1 MIVFDIPL
9 LVPFRGVTRRQGI
22 LFEGEA
28 GWAEWSPFR
37 EYGDE
42 EAASWLWASVAA
54 AREGHPEPLRDR
66 VAVNGII
73 PAIGPGEVA
82 RRAAES
88 GCRTLKVKVA
98 APGEGI
104 DDDVARV
111 AAARADPAK
120 VKVAGARTS
129 ASSGL
134 DADLHRLAAVRE
146 ALGPQGR
153 IRVDANGAWTPDRAE
168 DTIRELAQFGLE
180 YVEQPCASAEEL
192 AELRRRLDG
201 MVAIAADESI
211 RRAADPLRV
220 RDLGAADVVVLKV
233 QPLGGAAACLDLA
246 ERLGLPVVVS
256 SAVETSVGLEAGL
269 RLAAALPELPFACG
283 LETGRLLARDVT
295 AHPLLP
301 AAGQIEVRPA
311 HVDADLL
318 AACRAD
324 ARTERWWL
332 DRLHRVAAAAGVEL
346 P

>member
-42 EAASWLWASVAA
+42 EAASWLRASVAA

-98 APGEGI
+98 APGDGL

-111 AAARADPAK
+111 AAARAALPG
-120 VKVAGARTS
+120 GA
-129 ASSGL
+129 
-134 DADLHRLAAVRE
+134 
-146 ALGPQGR
+146 

-168 DTIRELAQFGLE
+168 EAIRELAQFGLE

-295 AHPLLP
+295 THPLLP
-301 AAGQIEVRPA
+301 AAGKIEVCPA

-318 AACRAD
+318 KACRAD

-332 DRLHRVAAAAGVEL
+332 DRLHRVAAVAGVGL

>member
-42 EAASWLWASVAA
+42 EATSWLRASVAA
-54 AREGHPEPLRDR
+54 ARDGHPEPLRDR

-73 PAIGPGEVA
+73 PAIGPAEVA

-98 APGEGI
+98 APGEGL

-111 AAARADPAK
+111 AAARAALPG
-120 VKVAGARTS
+120 GA
-129 ASSGL
+129 
-134 DADLHRLAAVRE
+134 
-146 ALGPQGR
+146 
-153 IRVDANGAWTPDRAE
+153 IRVDANGAWTLDRAE
-168 DTIRELAQFGLE
+168 DAIRELAQFGLE

-220 RDLGAADVVVLKV
+220 RDLGVADVVVLKV
-233 QPLGGAAACLDLA
+233 QPLGGAAACLDLT

-301 AAGQIEVRPA
+301 AAAQIEVRPA

-332 DRLHRVAAAAGVEL
+332 DRLHRVAAAAGMEL

>member
-37 EYGDE
+37 EYDDQ
-42 EAASWLWASVAA
+42 EASTWLRAAVAA

-73 PAIGPGEVA
+73 PAIGPAEVA
-82 RRAAES
+82 RRAVES

-98 APGEGI
+98 APGEGL

-111 AAARADPAK
+111 AAARAALPG
-120 VKVAGARTS
+120 GA
-129 ASSGL
+129 
-134 DADLHRLAAVRE
+134 
-146 ALGPQGR
+146 

-168 DTIRELAQFGLE
+168 EAIRELAQFGLE

-332 DRLHRVAAAAGVEL
+332 DRLHRVAAAAGMEL

>member
-9 LVPFRGVTRRQGI
+9 RVPFRGVTRRQGI

-28 GWAEWSPFR
+28 GRAEWSPFR

-42 EAASWLWASVAA
+42 EAATWLRAAVAV

-73 PAIGPGEVA
+73 PAIGPDEA
-82 RRAAES
+82 AWRAAES

-98 APGEGI
+98 SPGEGL

-111 AAARADPAK
+111 AAARAALPG
-120 VKVAGARTS
+120 GA
-129 ASSGL
+129 
-134 DADLHRLAAVRE
+134 
-146 ALGPQGR
+146 
-153 IRVDANGAWTPDRAE
+153 IRVDANGAWTLARAE
-168 DTIRELAQFGLE
+168 EAIRELAQFGLE
-180 YVEQPCASAEEL
+180 YVEQPCASVEEL

-220 RDLGAADVVVLKV
+220 RELGAADVVVLKV

-246 ERLGLPVVVS
+246 ERLEIPVVVS

-295 AHPLLP
+295 VHPLLSV
-301 AAGQIEVRPA
+301 AGEIEVHTV
-311 HVDADLL
+311 HVDAELVE
-318 AACRAD
+318 ACRAD

-332 DRLHRVAAAAGVEL
+332 DRLQRVAAVAGVTL

>member
-9 LVPFRGVTRRQGI
+9 RVPFRGVTRRQGI

-42 EAASWLWASVAA
+42 EAATWLRAAVAE
-54 AREGHPEPLRDR
+54 AREGPPEPLRDR

-73 PAIGPGEVA
+73 PAIAPGEVA

-98 APGEGI
+98 APGEDL

-111 AAARADPAK
+111 AAARAALPG
-120 VKVAGARTS
+120 GA
-129 ASSGL
+129 
-134 DADLHRLAAVRE
+134 
-146 ALGPQGR
+146 
-153 IRVDANGAWTPDRAE
+153 IRVDANGAWTPALAE
-168 DTIRELAQFGLE
+168 TAIRELAQFDLE
-180 YVEQPCASAEEL
+180 YVEQPCAGAEGL

-201 MVAIAADESI
+201 LVAIAADESI

-220 RDLGAADVVVLKV
+220 LELGAADVVVLKV

-256 SAVETSVGLEAGL
+256 SAVETSVGLDAGL

-283 LETGRLLARDVT
+283 LETGRLLERDVT

-301 AAGQIEVRPA
+301 AAGQIEVRPV
-311 HVDADLL
+311 HVDDAL
-318 AACRAD
+318 AEACRAD

-332 DRLHRVAAAAGVEL
+332 DRLRRVSAVAGAGL

>member
-37 EYGDE
+37 EYDDQ
-42 EAASWLWASVAA
+42 EAATWLRAAVAA

-73 PAIGPGEVA
+73 PAIGPAEVA

-98 APGEGI
+98 APGEGL

-111 AAARADPAK
+111 AAARAALPG
-120 VKVAGARTS
+120 GA
-129 ASSGL
+129 
-134 DADLHRLAAVRE
+134 
-146 ALGPQGR
+146 

-168 DTIRELAQFGLE
+168 EAIQELAQFGLE

>member
-9 LVPFRGVTRRQGI
+9 QVQFRGVTRRQGV

-42 EAASWLWASVAA
+42 EAAAWLRAAVAV
-54 AREGHPEPLRDR
+54 AREGHPEPLRDS

-98 APGEGI
+98 APGESL

-111 AAARADPAK
+111 AAARAALPR
-120 VKVAGARTS
+120 GA
-129 ASSGL
+129 
-134 DADLHRLAAVRE
+134 
-146 ALGPQGR
+146 
-153 IRVDANGAWTPDRAE
+153 IRVDANGAWSPTRAE
-168 DTIRELAQFGLE
+168 EAIRELAQFGLE
-180 YVEQPCASAEEL
+180 YVEQPCSSAEEL

-201 MVAIAADESI
+201 LVAIAADESI
-211 RRAADPLRV
+211 RRASDPLRV

-246 ERLGLPVVVS
+246 DRLGLPVVVS

-318 AACRAD
+318 EACRAG
-324 ARTERWWL
+324 ARTESWWL
-332 DRLHRVAAAAGVEL
+332 DRLHRVAAVAGVEL

>member
-9 LVPFRGVTRRQGI
+9 RVPFRGVTRRQGI

-28 GWAEWSPFR
+28 GRAEWSPFR

-42 EAASWLWASVAA
+42 EAAIWLRAAVAV

-73 PAIGPGEVA
+73 PAIGPDEVA

-98 APGEGI
+98 SPGEGL

-111 AAARADPAK
+111 AAARAALPG
-120 VKVAGARTS
+120 GA
-129 ASSGL
+129 
-134 DADLHRLAAVRE
+134 
-146 ALGPQGR
+146 
-153 IRVDANGAWTPDRAE
+153 IRVDANGAWTLARAE
-168 DTIRELAQFGLE
+168 EAIRELAQFGLE
-180 YVEQPCASAEEL
+180 YVEQPCASVEEL
-192 AELRRRLDG
+192 AELRHRLDG

-220 RDLGAADVVVLKV
+220 RELGAADVVVLKV

-246 ERLGLPVVVS
+246 ERLEIPVVVS

-295 AHPLLP
+295 VHPLLSV
-301 AAGQIEVRPA
+301 AGEIEVHTV
-311 HVDADLL
+311 HVDAELVE
-318 AACRAD
+318 ACRAD

-332 DRLHRVAAAAGVEL
+332 DRLQRVAAVAGVTL

>member
-42 EAASWLWASVAA
+42 EAASWLRASVAA
-54 AREGHPEPLRDR
+54 AREGHPEPLRDH

-73 PAIGPGEVA
+73 PAIGPAEVA
-82 RRAAES
+82 RRAVES

-98 APGEGI
+98 APGEGL

-111 AAARADPAK
+111 AAARAALPG
-120 VKVAGARTS
+120 GA
-129 ASSGL
+129 
-134 DADLHRLAAVRE
+134 
-146 ALGPQGR
+146 

-168 DTIRELAQFGLE
+168 EAIRELAQFGLE

-295 AHPLLP
+295 APPLLP

-332 DRLHRVAAAAGVEL
+332 DRLHRVAAAAGMEL

>member
-42 EAASWLWASVAA
+42 EAASWLRASVAA

-73 PAIGPGEVA
+73 PAIGPAEVA

-98 APGEGI
+98 APGEGL

-111 AAARADPAK
+111 AAARAALPG
-120 VKVAGARTS
+120 GA
-129 ASSGL
+129 
-134 DADLHRLAAVRE
+134 
-146 ALGPQGR
+146 

-168 DTIRELAQFGLE
+168 EAIRELAQFGLE
-180 YVEQPCASAEEL
+180 YVEQPCVSAEEL

-201 MVAIAADESI
+201 LAAIAADESI
-211 RRAADPLRV
+211 RRASDPLRV

-301 AAGQIEVRPA
+301 VAGELEVRPA
-311 HVDADLL
+311 HVDAGLL
-318 AACRAD
+318 MACRAD

-332 DRLHRVAAAAGVEL
+332 DRLHRVAAAAGVDL

>member
-9 LVPFRGVTRRQGI
+9 RVPFRGVTRRQGI

-28 GWAEWSPFR
+28 GRAEWSPFR

-42 EAASWLWASVAA
+42 EAATWLRAAVAV

-73 PAIGPGEVA
+73 PAIGPDEVA

-98 APGEGI
+98 SPGEGL

-111 AAARADPAK
+111 AAARAALPG
-120 VKVAGARTS
+120 GA
-129 ASSGL
+129 
-134 DADLHRLAAVRE
+134 
-146 ALGPQGR
+146 
-153 IRVDANGAWTPDRAE
+153 IRVDANGAWTLARAE
-168 DTIRELAQFGLE
+168 EAIRELAQFGLE
-180 YVEQPCASAEEL
+180 YVEQPCASVEEL

-220 RDLGAADVVVLKV
+220 RELGAADVVVLKV
-233 QPLGGAAACLDLA
+233 QPLGGTAACLDLA
-246 ERLGLPVVVS
+246 ERLEIPVVVS

-295 AHPLLP
+295 VHPLLSV
-301 AAGQIEVRPA
+301 AGEIEVHTV
-311 HVDADLL
+311 HVDAELVE
-318 AACRAD
+318 ACRAD

-332 DRLHRVAAAAGVEL
+332 DRLQRVAAVAGVTL

>member
-37 EYGDE
+37 EYDDQ
-42 EAASWLWASVAA
+42 EAATWLRAAVAA

-73 PAIGPGEVA
+73 PAIGPAEVA

-98 APGEGI
+98 APGEGL

-111 AAARADPAK
+111 AAARAALPG
-120 VKVAGARTS
+120 GA
-129 ASSGL
+129 
-134 DADLHRLAAVRE
+134 
-146 ALGPQGR
+146 

-168 DTIRELAQFGLE
+168 EAIRELAQFGLE

-332 DRLHRVAAAAGVEL
+332 DRLHRVAAAAGMEL

>member
-9 LVPFRGVTRRQGI
+9 LVPFRGVTRRQGV

-37 EYGDE
+37 EYDDQ
-42 EAASWLWASVAA
+42 EAATWLRAAVAA

-73 PAIGPGEVA
+73 PAIGPAEVA

-98 APGEGI
+98 APGEGL

-111 AAARADPAK
+111 AAARAALPG
-120 VKVAGARTS
+120 GA
-129 ASSGL
+129 
-134 DADLHRLAAVRE
+134 
-146 ALGPQGR
+146 

-168 DTIRELAQFGLE
+168 EAIRELAQFGLE

-332 DRLHRVAAAAGVEL
+332 DRLHRVAAAAGMEL

>member
-37 EYGDE
+37 EYDDQ
-42 EAASWLWASVAA
+42 EAATWLRAAVAA

-73 PAIGPGEVA
+73 PAIGPAEVA

-98 APGEGI
+98 APGEGL

-111 AAARADPAK
+111 AAARAALPG
-120 VKVAGARTS
+120 GA
-129 ASSGL
+129 
-134 DADLHRLAAVRE
+134 
-146 ALGPQGR
+146 

-168 DTIRELAQFGLE
+168 EAIRELAQFGLE

-233 QPLGGAAACLDLA
+233 QPLGGTAACLDLA

-256 SAVETSVGLEAGL
+256 SAVETSAGLEAGL

-332 DRLHRVAAAAGVEL
+332 DRLHRVAAAAGMEL

>member
-9 LVPFRGVTRRQGI
+9 QVPFRGVTRRQGI

-37 EYGDE
+37 EYDDQ
-42 EAASWLWASVAA
+42 EAATWLRAAVAA

-73 PAIGPGEVA
+73 PAIGPAEVA

-98 APGEGI
+98 APGEGL

-111 AAARADPAK
+111 AAARAALPG
-120 VKVAGARTS
+120 GA
-129 ASSGL
+129 
-134 DADLHRLAAVRE
+134 
-146 ALGPQGR
+146 

-168 DTIRELAQFGLE
+168 EAIRELAQFGLE

-233 QPLGGAAACLDLA
+233 QPLGGTAACLDLA

-332 DRLHRVAAAAGVEL
+332 DRLHRVAAAAGMEL

>member
-42 EAASWLWASVAA
+42 EAASWLRASVAA

-111 AAARADPAK
+111 AAARAALPG
-120 VKVAGARTS
+120 GA
-129 ASSGL
+129 
-134 DADLHRLAAVRE
+134 
-146 ALGPQGR
+146 

-168 DTIRELAQFGLE
+168 DAIRELAQFGLE

-295 AHPLLP
+295 VHPLLP

-311 HVDADLL
+311 RVDADLL

>member
-42 EAASWLWASVAA
+42 EAASWLRASVAA

-73 PAIGPGEVA
+73 PAIGPAEVA

-98 APGEGI
+98 APGEGL

-111 AAARADPAK
+111 AAARAALPG
-120 VKVAGARTS
+120 GA
-129 ASSGL
+129 
-134 DADLHRLAAVRE
+134 
-146 ALGPQGR
+146 

-168 DTIRELAQFGLE
+168 EAIRELAQFGLE

-201 MVAIAADESI
+201 LAAIAADESI
-211 RRAADPLRV
+211 RRASDPLRV

-301 AAGQIEVRPA
+301 VAGELEVRPA
-311 HVDADLL
+311 HVDAGLL
-318 AACRAD
+318 MACRAD

-332 DRLHRVAAAAGVEL
+332 DRLHRVAAAAGVDL

>member
-42 EAASWLWASVAA
+42 EAASWLRASVAA
-54 AREGHPEPLRDR
+54 AREGHPEPLRDH

-73 PAIGPGEVA
+73 PAIGPAEVA
-82 RRAAES
+82 RRAVES

-98 APGEGI
+98 APGEGL

-111 AAARADPAK
+111 AAARA
-120 VKVAGARTS
+120 
-129 ASSGL
+129 
-134 DADLHRLAAVRE
+134 
-146 ALGPQGR
+146 ALPGGT

-168 DTIRELAQFGLE
+168 EAIRELAQFGLE

-246 ERLGLPVVVS
+246 ERLRLPVVVS

-301 AAGQIEVRPA
+301 AAGQIEVRSA

-332 DRLHRVAAAAGVEL
+332 DRLHRVAAAAGMEL

>member
-9 LVPFRGVTRRQGI
+9 RVPFRGVTRRQGI

-42 EAASWLWASVAA
+42 EAATWLRAAVAV

-73 PAIGPGEVA
+73 PAIGPDEVA

-98 APGEGI
+98 SPGEGL

-111 AAARADPAK
+111 AAARAALPG
-120 VKVAGARTS
+120 GA
-129 ASSGL
+129 
-134 DADLHRLAAVRE
+134 
-146 ALGPQGR
+146 
-153 IRVDANGAWTPDRAE
+153 IRVDANGAWTLARAE
-168 DTIRELAQFGLE
+168 EAIRELAQFGLE
-180 YVEQPCASAEEL
+180 YVEQPCASVEEL

-220 RDLGAADVVVLKV
+220 RELGAADVVVLKV

-246 ERLGLPVVVS
+246 ERLEIPVVVS

-295 AHPLLP
+295 VHPLLSV
-301 AAGQIEVRPA
+301 AGEIEVHTV
-311 HVDADLL
+311 HVDAELVE
-318 AACRAD
+318 ACRAD

-332 DRLHRVAAAAGVEL
+332 DRLQRVAAVAGVTL

>member
-9 LVPFRGVTRRQGI
+9 RVPFRGVTRRQGI

-28 GWAEWSPFR
+28 GRAEWSPFR

-42 EAASWLWASVAA
+42 EAATWLRAAVAV

-73 PAIGPGEVA
+73 PAIGPDEVA
-82 RRAAES
+82 WRAAES

-98 APGEGI
+98 SPGEGL

-111 AAARADPAK
+111 AAARAALPG
-120 VKVAGARTS
+120 GA
-129 ASSGL
+129 
-134 DADLHRLAAVRE
+134 
-146 ALGPQGR
+146 
-153 IRVDANGAWTPDRAE
+153 IRVDANGAWTLARAE
-168 DTIRELAQFGLE
+168 EAIRELAQFGLE
-180 YVEQPCASAEEL
+180 YVEQPCASVEEL

-220 RDLGAADVVVLKV
+220 RELGAADVVVLKV

-246 ERLGLPVVVS
+246 ERLEIPVVVS

-295 AHPLLP
+295 VHPLLSV
-301 AAGQIEVRPA
+301 AGEIEVHTV
-311 HVDADLL
+311 HVDAELVE
-318 AACRAD
+318 ACRAD

-332 DRLHRVAAAAGVEL
+332 DRLQRVAAVAGVTL

>member
-42 EAASWLWASVAA
+42 EAASWLRASVAA

-111 AAARADPAK
+111 AAARAALPG
-120 VKVAGARTS
+120 GA
-129 ASSGL
+129 
-134 DADLHRLAAVRE
+134 
-146 ALGPQGR
+146 

-168 DTIRELAQFGLE
+168 DAIRELAQFGLE

-332 DRLHRVAAAAGVEL
+332 DRLYRVAAAAGVEL

>member
-42 EAASWLWASVAA
+42 EAASWLRASVTA
-54 AREGHPEPLRDR
+54 ARDGHPEPLRDR

-73 PAIGPGEVA
+73 PAIGPAEVA

-98 APGEGI
+98 APGEGL

-111 AAARADPAK
+111 AAARAALPG
-120 VKVAGARTS
+120 GA
-129 ASSGL
+129 
-134 DADLHRLAAVRE
+134 
-146 ALGPQGR
+146 

-168 DTIRELAQFGLE
+168 EAIRELAQFGLE

-283 LETGRLLARDVT
+283 LETGRLLARDIT

-301 AAGQIEVRPA
+301 TAGQIEVRPA

-324 ARTERWWL
+324 TRTERWWL

>member
-42 EAASWLWASVAA
+42 EAASWLRASVAA

-98 APGEGI
+98 APGDGL

-111 AAARADPAK
+111 AAARAALPG
-120 VKVAGARTS
+120 GA
-129 ASSGL
+129 
-134 DADLHRLAAVRE
+134 
-146 ALGPQGR
+146 

-168 DTIRELAQFGLE
+168 EAIRELAQFGLE

-301 AAGQIEVRPA
+301 VAGELEVRPA
-311 HVDADLL
+311 HVDAGLL
-318 AACRAD
+318 MACRAD

-332 DRLHRVAAAAGVEL
+332 DRLHRVAAAAGVDL

>member
-9 LVPFRGVTRRQGI
+9 RVPFRGVTRRQGI

-28 GWAEWSPFR
+28 GRAEWSPFR

-42 EAASWLWASVAA
+42 EAATWLRAAVAV

-73 PAIGPGEVA
+73 PAIGPDEVA

-98 APGEGI
+98 SPGEGL

-111 AAARADPAK
+111 AAARAALPG
-120 VKVAGARTS
+120 GA
-129 ASSGL
+129 
-134 DADLHRLAAVRE
+134 
-146 ALGPQGR
+146 
-153 IRVDANGAWTPDRAE
+153 IRVDANGAWTLARAE
-168 DTIRELAQFGLE
+168 EAIRELAQFGLE
-180 YVEQPCASAEEL
+180 YVEQPCASVEEL

-220 RDLGAADVVVLKV
+220 RELGAADVVVLKV

-246 ERLGLPVVVS
+246 ERLEIPVVVS

-295 AHPLLP
+295 VHPLLSV
-301 AAGQIEVRPA
+301 AGEIEVHTV
-311 HVDADLL
+311 HVDAELVE
-318 AACRAD
+318 ACRAD

-332 DRLHRVAAAAGVEL
+332 DRLQRVAAVAGVTL

>member
-37 EYGDE
+37 EYGDQ
-42 EAASWLWASVAA
+42 EAAVWLRAAVAA
-54 AREGHPEPLRDR
+54 ARYGHPEPLRDR

-98 APGEGI
+98 APGDGL

-111 AAARADPAK
+111 AAARAALPG
-120 VKVAGARTS
+120 GA
-129 ASSGL
+129 
-134 DADLHRLAAVRE
+134 
-146 ALGPQGR
+146 
-153 IRVDANGAWTPDRAE
+153 IRVDVNGAWTPDRAE
-168 DTIRELAQFGLE
+168 EAIRELAQFGLE

-201 MVAIAADESI
+201 LAAIAADESI
-211 RRAADPLRV
+211 RRASDPLRV

-301 AAGQIEVRPA
+301 VAGELEVRPA
-311 HVDADLL
+311 HVDAGLL
-318 AACRAD
+318 MACRAD

-332 DRLHRVAAAAGVEL
+332 DRLHRVAAAAGVDL